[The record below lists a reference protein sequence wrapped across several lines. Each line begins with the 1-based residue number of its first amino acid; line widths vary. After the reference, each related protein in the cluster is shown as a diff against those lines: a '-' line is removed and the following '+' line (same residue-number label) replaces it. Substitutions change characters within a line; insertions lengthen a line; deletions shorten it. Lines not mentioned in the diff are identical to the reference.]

1 MPQIAIAPLFMSAST
16 LTIGLDDYAAH
27 ISGAQ
32 FVPSSSAVTWKGLK
46 PGATFTQQTSATWA
60 LTLNY
65 AQDWETAN
73 SLSQYLLAHEGETV
87 EMTLA
92 PVDGGQAFSASVV
105 ITPGAIG
112 GDVDTFGTTSVTL
125 GVLGK
130 PELVA

>member
-1 MPQIAIAPLFMSAST
+1 MPTIAIAPLFMSAST

-32 FVPSSSAVTWKGLK
+32 FVPSSSSVNWKGLK
-46 PGATFTQQTSATWA
+46 PGATFTQQTAATWA

-65 AQDWETAN
+65 AQDWETPN

-87 EMTLA
+87 EIELA
-92 PVDGGQAFSASVV
+92 PVDGGQAFEASVV

-112 GDVDTFGTTSVTL
+112 GDVDTFGATSVTL